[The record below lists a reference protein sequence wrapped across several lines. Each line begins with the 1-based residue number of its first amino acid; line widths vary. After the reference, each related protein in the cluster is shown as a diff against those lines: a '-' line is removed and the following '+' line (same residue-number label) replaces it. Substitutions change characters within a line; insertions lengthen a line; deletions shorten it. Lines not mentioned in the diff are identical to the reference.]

1 MPPDV
6 PSLCL
11 LIHTD
16 VTMAVPFNSS
26 CLWLCIPE
34 IVDDPSFFFR
44 IKSFFVPRQHST
56 KAALPLLSV
65 SGVVV
70 KLAHLHFSNGKTWV
84 LIPVKYSC
92 FDS

>member
-1 MPPDV
+1 MLVAQNGLGRDLRAPSSKIVRDNMPPDV

-34 IVDDPSFFFR
+34 IVDDPSFFFEL
-44 IKSFFVPRQHST
+44 KVSLYLASTAPRQLCHCCQY
-56 KAALPLLSV
+56 LEL
-65 SGVVV
+65 
-70 KLAHLHFSNGKTWV
+70 
-84 LIPVKYSC
+84 
-92 FDS
+92 